1 MAGHS
6 SQSSQVAVMVVVALA
21 LVAAGYYVGSTG
33 LAAAPSS
40 LLDSFVHSNKA
51 AADAL
56 TGMLVGVWGE
66 GGVGGIMGGERLNE
80 EGESGRWLRVK
91 ITSFFLCFFSRTLQI
106 PTLSLPVAAQE
117 EEEAAVAAAE
127 EEILSEEEALDAP
140 DPRAAVNES
149 DPAVLRVIEERRQR
163 REAARQKY
171 KEELLAMVNEVKQA
185 AAAPGGLK
193 EEETVADVS
202 NVPLQYGA
210 TEITQLGEGVG
221 KGGGGEKAGNAD
233 AKGVTGGQRAAG
245 GDSSGGASADV
256 QGTADHCFAH
266 TAPALSKASLTA
278 SNPPFL
284 LHHPLPH
291 QHMLPQYPP

>member
-1 MAGHS
+1 MTKTQQRKQQLQHVRASRVIPWCLSHS
-6 SQSSQVAVMVVVALA
+6 QRRI
-21 LVAAGYYVGSTG
+21 
-33 LAAAPSS
+33 PS
-40 LLDSFVHSNKA
+40 
-51 AADAL
+51 
-56 TGMLVGVWGE
+56 
-66 GGVGGIMGGERLNE
+66 
-80 EGESGRWLRVK
+80 
-91 ITSFFLCFFSRTLQI
+91 
-106 PTLSLPVAAQE
+106 LSLCPPNSALPARPKPPVAAQE

-149 DPAVLRVIEERRQR
+149 DPAVLRVIEERRKR

-210 TEITQLGEGVG
+210 TEITQLGEVVG

-233 AKGVTGGQRAAG
+233 VQGVTGGQRAAG
-245 GDSSGGASADV
+245 GDSNGVASEDV
-256 QGTADHCFAH
+256 HGPSTKKRRR
-266 TAPALSKASLTA
+266 LR
-278 SNPPFL
+278 
-284 LHHPLPH
+284 
-291 QHMLPQYPP
+291 

>member
-1 MAGHS
+1 MGSAKYLVVCFL
-6 SQSSQVAVMVVVALA
+6 SQL
-21 LVAAGYYVGSTG
+21 
-33 LAAAPSS
+33 SS
-40 LLDSFVHSNKA
+40 LPFPVLLHFA
-51 AADAL
+51 PL
-56 TGMLVGVWGE
+56 L
-66 GGVGGIMGGERLNE
+66 
-80 EGESGRWLRVK
+80 LRPK
-91 ITSFFLCFFSRTLQI
+91 
-106 PTLSLPVAAQE
+106 PPVAAQE

-245 GDSSGGASADV
+245 GDSSGGASADHRAGRTATPV
-256 QGTADHCFAH
+256 GVPSLPRHTYSSAAPFPCPAGTADHCFAH